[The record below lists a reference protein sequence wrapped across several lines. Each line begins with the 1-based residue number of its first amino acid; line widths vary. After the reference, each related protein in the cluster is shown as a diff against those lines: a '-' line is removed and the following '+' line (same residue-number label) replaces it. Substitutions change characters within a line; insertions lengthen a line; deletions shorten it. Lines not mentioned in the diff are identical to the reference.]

1 MVRSAGYGSIKV
13 DGKVPQ
19 LSSFFFVLAIVCMS
33 LNLLSVS
40 AHNITFVELN
50 VSNNYVKTGETFILY
65 GSLMN
70 NSTETIT
77 TGHITFV
84 IPGSNR
90 TMDCSGPIRVSHQ
103 GLSPTGYFLEEVKP
117 GEYVNFSYVL
127 KIPDPGKFLIL
138 IEASTNV
145 GYLRSEPLEVEGYSE
160 SVNDDE
166 TQVGFNWILVGALS
180 LVASSGLI
188 LTILFIPRFRSIR
201 FSIVAGFKGLK
212 EKSLETIS
220 TSIAISLILA
230 LPQILLPFL
239 TITESSTFLINI
251 FLRTY
256 GFALFFGLPAFT
268 ILHGVS
274 TRMPIRSFLIPLILM
289 VTKTLIENLTSLY
302 PFTPLSLFLFDL
314 SLAFYLG
321 LIGAGTALI
330 KERKMVGYTLL
341 ALGIILWVLS
351 LLGGILTSFS
361 ITL

>member
-1 MVRSAGYGSIKV
+1 MGRSAGYGSIKV

-19 LSSFFFVLAIVCMS
+19 LSSFFLALAIICMS
-33 LNLLSVS
+33 LNILAVS
-40 AHNITFVELN
+40 AHDLTFVEVKVLKN
-50 VSNNYVKTGETFILY
+50 FVKTGETFILY

-77 TGHITFV
+77 SGHITFV
-84 IPGSNR
+84 IPYGNLSVDWR
-90 TMDCSGPIRVSHQ
+90 SPIRVSHQ
-103 GLSPTGYFLEEVKP
+103 GLSPTGDILGEVKP

-127 KIPDPGKFLIL
+127 KPRDPGKCSIL

-145 GYLRSEPLEVEGYSE
+145 GYLRSDPIEIEIYGE
-160 SVNDDE
+160 SINDDE
-166 TQVGFNWILVGALS
+166 TQVGFNWMLGGALT
-180 LVASSGLI
+180 LVASSALI
-188 LTILFIPRFRSIR
+188 VTLWFKPSFRAN
-201 FSIVAGFKGLK
+201 IVAGFKGLK
-212 EKSLETIS
+212 EKSLETLSI
-220 TSIAISLILA
+220 SIAISLILA
-230 LPQILLPFL
+230 IPSILLPFL
-239 TITESSTFLINI
+239 TITEPFYITVFI
-251 FLRTY
+251 RTY
-256 GFALFFGLPAFT
+256 IFALFFGLPAFT

-289 VTKTLIENLTSLY
+289 VAKTLIENLTRPY
-302 PFTPLSLFLFDL
+302 PFTPLSSFLFDL

-321 LIGAGTALI
+321 LIGVGAALI